1 LGGSTPTLGLGRAQL
16 VTLVDSRFEL
26 ATTQGPL
33 EGFAT
38 HVEVGGRKLL
48 GATAGNAPGALWYLG
63 ARLQRVVLFVLPL
76 IAAALV
82 VVAWQLRRGI
92 RPLAALARD
101 AASIDLDTGSRRLEI
116 ATVPS
121 ELLPLVDA
129 FNTGLER
136 LTSTFAARRRVLHDA
151 AHRLRMP
158 LAVLRA
164 CVDAMPARGARPPV
178 ARRAPAWGHGG
189 PAPGL
194 RAGGAPL
201 PVPVD
206 LAALAAGLV
215 ADYAPLAHTLGIE
228 VAFLADSAPAR
239 VMGHPRAFAAGLA
252 NVLDNALRV
261 KPRGAASR
269 FAWSAALGRWSWTTG
284 PAWTRGCESASL
296 SRSGAAARSA
306 RAQASG

>member
-1 LGGSTPTLGLGRAQL
+1 M
-16 VTLVDSRFEL
+16 
-26 ATTQGPL
+26 
-33 EGFAT
+33 
-38 HVEVGGRKLL
+38 
-48 GATAGNAPGALWYLG
+48 
-63 ARLQRVVLFVLPL
+63 VLFVLPL

-194 RAGGAPL
+194 RAAQRGRSS
-201 PVPVD
+201 
-206 LAALAAGLV
+206 AARSRRPRSLAAGLV

-239 VMGHPRAFAAGLA
+239 VMGHPRAFATGLA